1 MFAQEKLENTYSND
15 KLEISEQ
22 QKTNDQYIP
31 Y

>member
-1 MFAQEKLENTYSND
+1 MFVQEKLENTYSND
-15 KLEISEQ
+15 ELEISEQ